1 MDRDFYLKVLQ
12 TLTREEKAKMHRT
25 INKRMKAF
33 VGSYVVDSYTTY
45 KFLVT
50 GYITDEADDV
60 AVLVSNPSK
69 PVYTKDDLLSD
80 RYLRIEK
87 DGSFYSPFTF
97 LYNSEAVTGKN
108 EDTSEED

>member
-12 TLTREEKAKMHRT
+12 TLTREEKAKMQRT
-25 INKRMKAF
+25 INKRMKAL
-33 VGSYVVDSYTTY
+33 VGSCIVDSYTTY
-45 KFLVT
+45 KFLIT

-60 AVLVSNPSK
+60 SVLVSNPSK

-97 LYNSEAVTGKN
+97 LYNSETAIEKN
-108 EDTSEED
+108 EDTSEKE